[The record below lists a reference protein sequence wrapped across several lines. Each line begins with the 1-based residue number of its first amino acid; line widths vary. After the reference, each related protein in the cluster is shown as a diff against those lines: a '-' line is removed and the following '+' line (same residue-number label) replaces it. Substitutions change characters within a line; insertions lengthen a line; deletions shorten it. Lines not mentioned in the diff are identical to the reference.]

1 LTRIRTYCALCA
13 LVLGVPTVIAGCG
26 GDDTSDLDPQT
37 VIDQT
42 FNNDERV
49 SSGDLSLSLGAS
61 ATGDQG
67 GSLEASM
74 SGPFQGNPDN
84 PSELPQLDWTA
95 SITADGAGQSFSFD
109 GGVTVTEDNAFVEYG
124 GQAYEVGADAFGQV
138 RDAAEQAAAEQPDNE
153 GLSFTQAF
161 SQACEQS
168 LRSQGASDTSA
179 CDVDFESWLGDL
191 TNDGAEE
198 IEGTET
204 TRISGT
210 VDVETMLGDLVEL
223 GTAVPQGAG
232 TVPTD
237 EQVQQAADA
246 VTEASFDLYSGTDD
260 SILRGIDFNLALDP
274 NAIPDADAAGVD
286 SVDLNFS
293 MRLGGVN
300 EEQTIDAPS
309 GAKPIDELLG
319 QFGVAP
325 RTLGGLDA
333 LGAGGVPAAPATPAP
348 QSGGGDPN
356 AYLDCIA
363 EASTPE
369 AIEACASDL

>member
-1 LTRIRTYCALCA
+1 LTRIRTYCALSA
-13 LVLGVPTVIAGCG
+13 LVLIVPIVVAGCG

-49 SSGDLSLSLGAS
+49 SSGDLSLSIGAS

-67 GSLEASM
+67 GSVEASL
-74 SGPFQGNPDN
+74 SGPFQGNPDD

-95 SITADGAGQSFSFD
+95 SMTADGAGQSFSFD

-124 GQAYEVGADAFGQV
+124 GQAYEVGAESFGQV
-138 RDAAEQAAAEQPDNE
+138 RDAAEQAAAEQPENE
-153 GLSFTQAF
+153 GLSFRQAF

-168 LRSQGASDTSA
+168 LQSQGAADTSA

-191 TNDGAEE
+191 TNDGSEE

-204 TRISGT
+204 IHISGT

-223 GTAVPQGAG
+223 GTAVPQSTGA
-232 TVPTD
+232 VPTN

-246 VTEASFDLYSGTDD
+246 VTEASFDLYSGVDD

-274 NAIPDADAAGVD
+274 SAIPDADAAGVD
-286 SVDLNFS
+286 SVDVNLS
-293 MRLGGVN
+293 MRLAGVN
-300 EEQTIDAPS
+300 EEQTIEAPS

-319 QFGVAP
+319 QFGVDPGA
-325 RTLGGLDA
+325 LGA
-333 LGAGGVPAAPATPAP
+333 LGAGGVPSTPAIP
-348 QSGGGDPN
+348 APSGGGSGDPN

-369 AIEACASDL
+369 AIEACAKDL